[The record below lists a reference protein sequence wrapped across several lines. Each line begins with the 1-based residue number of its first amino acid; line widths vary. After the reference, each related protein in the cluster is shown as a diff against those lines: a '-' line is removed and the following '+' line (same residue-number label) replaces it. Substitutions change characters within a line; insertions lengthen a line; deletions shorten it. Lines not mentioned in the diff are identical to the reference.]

1 MKMKHVAI
9 VGATGAVGQEMIRVL
24 EQRKF
29 PVSTLTLLASK
40 RSLGKSMTFQGKQVP
55 VQELTHD
62 SFAGVNVAL
71 FSAGA
76 TTTKQ
81 FAPSAVKAG
90 AIVVDNSS
98 AFRMD
103 PGTPLVIPEI
113 NPEDL
118 KSHKGIIANPNCC
131 AIILLMAVY
140 PIHKINPIK
149 RIIVSTYQSASGA
162 GAKAMEELRLQ
173 AADVL
178 AGKAPVPSVFQF
190 PIAFNV
196 FSHNAAMDPE
206 TGYNGEELKVIEESH
221 KILHNDIPI
230 SPTCIRVSTMRAH
243 AESVHLELTNPVD
256 LDAIR
261 RAIENSPGVRLQDDR
276 KTNHFP
282 MPLEASGQ
290 DDVIVGRLRRDIA
303 SKDGREMDLFCCGD
317 QLLKGAALNAVQI
330 AEIV

>member
-1 MKMKHVAI
+1 MKHVAI

-221 KILHNDIPI
+221 KILHSDIPI

>member
-1 MKMKHVAI
+1 MKHVAI

-29 PVSTLTLLASK
+29 PVSKLTLLASK
-40 RSLGKSMTFQGKQVP
+40 RSLGKSLMYLGQP
-55 VQELTHD
+55 VAIEELKHD
-62 SFAGVNVAL
+62 SFTGVDIAL

-76 TTTKQ
+76 TTTKE
-81 FAPSAVKAG
+81 FAPIAVKAG
-90 AIVVDNSS
+90 AVVVDNSS

-113 NPEDL
+113 NPEDI
-118 KSHKGIIANPNCC
+118 KDHKGIIANPNCC

-178 AGKAPVPSVFQF
+178 AGKQAVPAVFQF

-196 FSHNAAMDPE
+196 FSHNASMDME
-206 TGYNGEELKVIEESH
+206 SGYNGEELKVIEESH
-221 KILHNDIPI
+221 KILHNNIPI

-243 AESVHLELTNPVD
+243 AESVHLELTNPAD

-261 RAIENSPGVRLQDDR
+261 KAIESSPGVRLQDDR

-290 DDVIVGRLRRDIA
+290 DDVFVGRLRRDIA

-330 AEIV
+330 AELL

>member
-1 MKMKHVAI
+1 MKHIAI
-9 VGATGAVGQEMIRVL
+9 VGATGAVGQEMIHVL
-24 EQRKF
+24 EKRNF
-29 PVSTLTLLASK
+29 PVSKLTLLASK
-40 RSLGKSMTFQGKQVP
+40 RSAGKTMTFRGQAVV
-55 VQELTHD
+55 VQELTEQ
-62 SFAGVNVAL
+62 SFAGVDIAL

-76 TTTKQ
+76 TMSKQ
-81 FAPSAVKAG
+81 FAPAAVKAG
-90 AIVVDNSS
+90 AVVVDNSS

-103 PGTPLVIPEI
+103 PGTPLVVPEI
-113 NPEDL
+113 NPEDIKL
-118 KSHKGIIANPNCC
+118 HKGVIANPNCC

-162 GAKAMEELRLQ
+162 GAKAMEELKKQ

-178 AGKAPVPSVFQF
+178 AGRAPVPEVFQF

-196 FSHNAAMDPE
+196 FSHNAGMDLE
-206 TGYNGEELKVIEESH
+206 SGYNGEELKVIEECR
-221 KILHNDIPI
+221 KILHSDIPI

-243 AESVHLELTNPVD
+243 AESVHLELTSSAD

-261 RAIENSPGVRLQDDR
+261 NAISSSPGVRLQDDR
-276 KTNHFP
+276 KNNHFP

-290 DDVIVGRLRRDIA
+290 DDVLVGRIRKDIG
-303 SKDGREMDLFCCGD
+303 STSGKEIDLFCCGD

-330 AEIV
+330 AEKLS